1 MTAKKSPQKTGKNFN
16 EIQGGG
22 KNFSSGHD
30 IHIPLT
36 LNLTI
41 VTSLMNNNLISS
53 DDTINVLIRIFMHG
67 CHSPLITFRNKNIR
81 NSYPS
86 NV

>member
-1 MTAKKSPQKTGKNFN
+1 MTAKKVHKKTGKNFKK
-16 EIQGGG
+16 IQGGG
-22 KNFSSGHD
+22 KIFSSGHD

-36 LNLTI
+36 LNLTV

-67 CHSPLITFRNKNIR
+67 CHGPLITFRNKNIR
-81 NSYPS
+81 NGYPS